1 MSDVGA
7 RKSFVGPGR
16 CRCVDIPLARRAGAR
31 VCATHRQP
39 FACAM
44 SIKATK
50 THTDKDGK
58 PVRSH
63 RLMLS
68 QRVGDRVRHR
78 TLLNL
83 GTHDPIPRERWT
95 EVTDLAAALLHTRPP
110 LLQAAPDV
118 QAAAEDIVAK
128 LRARG
133 FRTEATQEEARK
145 PDIATVALDTLEHET
160 PRTVGCERLC
170 LKALDDL
177 GFADILHDLGIKG
190 REGRIASA
198 LVVAGMVHPA
208 SERETSRWLRRDS
221 ATAELLDLEGDR
233 KALRR
238 KTLYRIGDLLWRHR
252 AAIQRELFN
261 RERALLDIP
270 DTIAFYDLTN
280 VHDHGHTHGERPRF
294 GRSRQKR
301 DDCPL
306 ITLALA
312 LDGAG
317 FPRSCEILPG
327 TVSEP
332 GTLEDALVR
341 LEAVCGGTAPKPTVV
356 MDAGIATEEN
366 IAWLGEPGY
375 DWIAVSRGGKPPPP
389 EGGPEA
395 LLITSAHHEVRAW
408 RLASED
414 GAARLSVV
422 SEGKKTAETSI
433 LGLRRTRFEAAL
445 ERLHSGLPVKGRL
458 KRYDK
463 VLESVGRLKQRV
475 SAVARPYEITVETA
489 DTGPNASAVRFK
501 RRPLYDEADEGAG
514 ADGLRTS
521 HIDWDIETIL
531 RTYWRITDI
540 EATFRSLTSE
550 LGLRPIWHQRDRR
563 IAAHLRIAVLAY
575 HAVHLIRTR
584 LAARGIHKGWASVRD
599 GPADLGA
606 DHHAPAPDRRH
617 GDRQPP
623 GHAPGRRGC
632 RNLLGGGRG
641 PRHPPQE
648 GPPDE
653 LTESN
658 KMWGHV
664 EIGREQYHP
673 YQSDKGQRNKKVP
686 TWVKGAEHEAA
697 PGCGRA
703 WDAGAGVGDR
713 GDGSRLQSSG
723 RAD

>member
-1 MSDVGA
+1 MY
-7 RKSFVGPGR
+7 
-16 CRCVDIPLARRAGAR
+16 
-31 VCATHRQP
+31 
-39 FACAM
+39 
-44 SIKATK
+44 IKATK

-63 RLMLS
+63 RLVLS
-68 QRVGDRVRHR
+68 QRVDDRVRHR

-83 GTHDPIPRERWT
+83 GTHYPVPREKWK
-95 EVTDLAAALLHTRPP
+95 EVTELAEALLNGRPP
-110 LLQAAPDV
+110 LLEAAPDV

-133 FRTEATQEEARK
+133 FRAGAMQEEARK
-145 PDIATVALDTLEHET
+145 PDIATVDLDTLEHEN

-170 LKALDDL
+170 LKALGDL

-198 LVVAGMVHPA
+198 LIVARMVHPA

-221 ATAELLDLEGDR
+221 ATAELLELEGDR

-261 RERALLDIP
+261 RERSLLDIP

-280 VHDHGHTHGERPRF
+280 VHYHGHAHGELPRF
-294 GRSRQKR
+294 GRSKQKR

-327 TVSEP
+327 NVSEP
-332 GTLEDALVR
+332 GTLQDALAR

-366 IAWLGEPGY
+366 IAWLGSRGY

-395 LLITSAHHEVRAW
+395 LLITSTRHEVRAW

-414 GAARLSVV
+414 GEARLYVV
-422 SEGKKTAETSI
+422 SESKKKAETSI
-433 LGLRRTRFEAAL
+433 LGLKRNRFEAAL
-445 ERLHSGLPVKGRL
+445 ERLHNGLPVKGRL
-458 KRYDK
+458 KRYDR
-463 VLESVGRLKQRV
+463 VLESIGRLKQRFFG
-475 SAVARPYEITVETA
+475 VARHYEITVEKA
-489 DTGPNASAVRFK
+489 DTGPNAAAVRFK
-501 RRPLYDEADEGAG
+501 RRPQYDEADEGAG
-514 ADGLRTS
+514 AYVLRTS
-521 HIDWDIETIL
+521 HIGWDIETVL

-540 EATFRSLTSE
+540 EATFRSLKSE
-550 LGLRPIWHQRDRR
+550 LDRR
-563 IAAHLRIAVLAY
+563 IAAHLLIAVLAY

-584 LAARGIHKGWASVRD
+584 LAARGIHKCWASI
-599 GPADLGA
+599 
-606 DHHAPAPDRRH
+606 
-617 GDRQPP
+617 
-623 GHAPGRRGC
+623 RGSM
-632 RNLLGGGRG
+632 R
-641 PRHPPQE
+641 
-648 GPPDE
+648 
-653 LTESN
+653 
-658 KMWGHV
+658 
-664 EIGREQYHP
+664 
-673 YQSDKGQRNKKVP
+673 
-686 TWVKGAEHEAA
+686 TWVRITTRLRQTDGTLIVNRQDTRPAAEVAEISSV
-697 PGCGRA
+697 
-703 WDAGAGVGDR
+703 AGVEPVIHR
-713 GDGSRLQSSG
+713 TRTRLTS
-723 RAD
+723 

>member
-95 EVTDLAAALLHTRPP
+95 EVTDLVAALLHTRPP

-133 FRTEATQEEARK
+133 VRTEATQEEARQ

-177 GFADILHDLGIKG
+177 GFADILHDRGIKG

-198 LVVAGMVHPA
+198 LVVARMVHPA

-366 IAWLGEPGY
+366 IAWLGEPGD

-463 VLESVGRLKQRV
+463 VLESVGRLKQRF

-489 DTGPNASAVRFK
+489 NTGANASAVRVK

-658 KMWGHV
+658 KM
-664 EIGREQYHP
+664 EAMLKSAENNITP
-673 YQSDKGQRNKKVP
+673 YQSDKGQQNKKSANL
-686 TWVKGAEHEAA
+686 GQ
-697 PGCGRA
+697 RI
-703 WDAGAGVGDR
+703 
-713 GDGSRLQSSG
+713 SRPNPRLEP
-723 RAD
+723 AK